1 MIRRPKSIRP
11 GDTIGITAPSFGAST
26 EPYSLMLPISEGNI
40 EKLGYHIVE
49 GETAR
54 KGDGIGISTDPKVC
68 GKELMEFY
76 KRSDIDAIIS
86 AGGGELMCETISNVD
101 FEELKNCP
109 PKWFIGYSDN
119 TNFVFPLVTISNT
132 QAIYGPCISGFAKDW
147 EETEKDSF
155 AILEGTKSSFDGYK
169 RFIEPGKMDDTQEEE
184 AELSE
189 GPHVY
194 TEEELR
200 ATYAFNADRE
210 LVSFVSGENGMKEAA
225 GEQVQ
230 MEGVLL
236 GGCLDILVNIC
247 GTRFDKVKE
256 FKKEHPDI
264 IWVFEACELN
274 PMSIR
279 RSIWCLKEAGWLD
292 GAKGFLI
299 GRPEDAWKQDQIG
312 CNQYNAV
319 TGVVGDMGVPIV
331 MDAEIG
337 HVDPMLPVIMG
348 AKAKVTVKGNDLNI
362 TYID

>member
-26 EPYSLMLPISEGNI
+26 EPYSIMIDMAEENIRERGYKIIEGD
-40 EKLGYHIVE
+40 
-49 GETAR
+49 TAR

-101 FEELKNCP
+101 FEELKKCE
-109 PKWFIGYSDN
+109 PKWYIGYSDN

-132 QAIYGPCISGFAKDW
+132 QAIYGPCISGFSKVW

-155 AILEGTKSSFDGYK
+155 EILEGTKSSFDGYK
-169 RFIEPGKMDDTQEEE
+169 RFVEPGVEEKP
-184 AELSE
+184 AEETE
-189 GPHVY
+189 GPKVY
-194 TEEELR
+194 TKEELE
-200 ATYAFNADRE
+200 APYAFNADRE
-210 LVSFVSGENGMKEAA
+210 IVSYVAKGNSLEKAEDSKL
-225 GEQVQ
+225 E

-256 FKKEHPDI
+256 FKKENPDI

-292 GAKGFLI
+292 GAKGFII
-299 GRPEDAWKQDQIG
+299 GRPMDAWKQNQLG
-312 CNQYNAV
+312 CDQYNAV
-319 TGVVGDMGVPIV
+319 TGAVEDLGVPVV
-331 MDAEIG
+331 MDVEIG
-337 HVDPMLPVIMG
+337 HVDPQLPVIMG
-348 AKAKVTVKGNDLNI
+348 ANAKVTVNGNDLNI
-362 TYID
+362 TYTD

>member
-1 MIRRPKSIRP
+1 MIRRPRSIKP
-11 GDTIGITAPSFGAST
+11 GDTIGITAPSFGAAT
-26 EPYSLMLPISEGNI
+26 EPYSIMIDMSEDTI
-40 EKLGYHIVE
+40 RERGYKILE
-49 GETAR
+49 GDTAR

-101 FEELKNCP
+101 FEELKNCD
-109 PKWFIGYSDN
+109 PKWYIGYSDN
-119 TNFVFPLVTISNT
+119 TNFVFSLVTISNT
-132 QAIYGPCISGFAKDW
+132 QAIYGPCISGFSKEW

-169 RFIEPGKMDDTQEEE
+169 RFVEPGAGESVQETPEGPKVYTKE
-184 AELSE
+184 ELSA
-189 GPHVY
+189 G
-194 TEEELR
+194 
-200 ATYAFNADRE
+200 YAYNADRE
-210 LVSFVSGENGMKEAA
+210 LVSYMSKGQSLEKA
-225 GEQVQ
+225 GDSLIE
-230 MEGVLL
+230 MEGILL

-256 FKKEHPDI
+256 FKKNNPDI

-292 GAKGFLI
+292 GAKGFII
-299 GRPEDAWKQDQIG
+299 GRPMDAWKQNQLG
-312 CNQYNAV
+312 CDQYNAV
-319 TGVVGDMGVPIV
+319 TGAVGDMGVPIV

-337 HVDPMLPVIMG
+337 HVDPQLPVIMG
-348 AKAKVTVKGNDLNI
+348 ARAKVTAKGNDLNI